1 MNQSLKDPHLL
12 PARLTFLPKTAT
24 SPKTSNTIS
33 HLSNP
38 SLFAPSL
45 SPSLCYVPT
54 FATSFSEICKVVAA
68 ILHIGNV
75 EFKAEE
81 ADSSMKLIRKE
92 LGPKFK
98 ELLELGKP
106 RLVAS
111 ILAACERLETLS
123 HECCH
128 ALSTAVN
135 LDSESPS
142 FIVPHI
148 LFLESYFRDKS
159 SWKWPPYDK
168 MHVLGCLML
177 QIIFRYPMVSFFMSL
192 TSMDAAHIL
201 QIAKDARGGHVI
213 EAFLSSYV
221 STKMKLKVVTKLQDH
236 YAELAM
242 GTASSFTVEKCF
254 ASSNMSL
261 KENIAAELLA
271 ARAELSKT
279 KHGPYL
285 LKKLDIDGVIT
296 KLLFMSMSNVYH
308 LRNLLT
314 KSLSAFSQDD
324 MVLVRL
330 I

>member
-1 MNQSLKDPHLL
+1 MLDVEGQDIKSGAALPEESMVVAEPDQGKDAHERNSATVSETHVCCPIL
-12 PARLTFLPKTAT
+12 PWVNGDGST
-24 SPKTSNTIS
+24 NTIVYKG
-33 HLSNP
+33 LTRRLLGTVMQNP
-38 SLFAPSL
+38 G
-45 SPSLCYVPT
+45 
-54 FATSFSEICKVVAA
+54 
-68 ILHIGNV
+68 IL
-75 EFKAEE
+75 EE
-81 ADSSMKLIRKE
+81 DIIWRMDVLNPQMKLIWKE

-106 RLVAS
+106 GVVDS
-111 ILAACERLETLS
+111 ILAACERLQTLS

-148 LFLESYFRDKS
+148 QFLESYFRDKS

-177 QIIFRYPMVSFFMSL
+177 QIIFRYPMQLIQPFVMSL
-192 TSMDAAHIL
+192 TSMDTAHVL
-201 QIAKDARGGHVI
+201 QTAKDAGGGRVI
-213 EAFLSSYV
+213 EAFLSSDV

-242 GTASSFTVEKCF
+242 GIASSFTVEKCF
-254 ASSNMSL
+254 ASSNVSL
-261 KENIAAELLA
+261 KENIAIELLA

-285 LKKLDIDGVIT
+285 LKKLDIDGW
-296 KLLFMSMSNVYH
+296 K
-308 LRNLLT
+308 
-314 KSLSAFSQDD
+314 
-324 MVLVRL
+324 
-330 I
+330 

>member
-54 FATSFSEICKVVAA
+54 FATSFSEICKY
-68 ILHIGNV
+68 
-75 EFKAEE
+75 
-81 ADSSMKLIRKE
+81 MKLIRKE

-106 RLVAS
+106 GVVAS
-111 ILAACERLETLS
+111 ILAACERLETLL

-148 LFLESYFRDKS
+148 LFLKSYFRDN
-159 SWKWPPYDK
+159 
-168 MHVLGCLML
+168 
-177 QIIFRYPMVSFFMSL
+177 L
-192 TSMDAAHIL
+192 TSMDAAHVL

-242 GTASSFTVEKCF
+242 GTASSFLVEKCF
-254 ASSNMSL
+254 ASSNVSL

-314 KSLSAFSQDD
+314 KSLSAFFQDD

-330 I
+330 V